1 MGSYNEGKL
10 EVVEWVKQRFPKGS
24 TCLDVGA
31 CDGKWFNLLGDHFKM
46 DCVEIFKPNVYE
58 HDLMNKYEK
67 VFVNDVANFRYA
79 WYDLIIFGDVLEHMP
94 VENAQAVLKYAEPR
108 CNDLIIGIPFLYT
121 QGAIYGNPWEEHIQ
135 NDLTP
140 ELFNERYPGYEL
152 IIRPIWEYAY
162 YHKGERR
169 DETDGLNQ

>member
-58 HDLMNKYEK
+58 HDLMNKYER

-94 VENAQAVLKYAEPR
+94 VEKAQAVLKYAEPR
-108 CNDLIIGIPFLYT
+108 CKDLIIGIPFLYT

-140 ELFNERYPGYEL
+140 EIFDERYPGYEL
-152 IIRPIWEYAY
+152 IIRPMWEYAY
-162 YHKGERR
+162 YHKGEGRN
-169 DETDGLNQ
+169 GKA

>member
-24 TCLDVGA
+24 ICLDVGA
-31 CDGKWFNLLGDHFKM
+31 CDGKWFNLLGDYLKM

-94 VENAQAVLKYAEPR
+94 VEKAQAVLKYAEPR

-140 ELFNERYPGYEL
+140 EIFDERYPGYEV
-152 IIRPIWEYAY
+152 IVRPLNEYCY

-169 DETDGLNQ
+169 NGKA